1 MSERSLHL
9 GETVDPATHERAG
22 EAIELDGDDLTTHA
36 VIVGMTGS
44 GKTGLGVVLLEEAL
58 LDGVPALII
67 DPKGDLGNLLLTFP
81 DLAPADFEP
90 WAGDGTTGEDAA
102 KLWTEGLAGW
112 GLDGERIAALKDAAD
127 FTIYTPGSSAGV
139 PLNVIGSLEAP
150 ATDDAETRQDEIQG
164 YVSGLLGLVGADADP
179 LSSPEHILLSTLIDK
194 AWNEGVDLDLAA
206 LIGQVQDPPVRKLG
220 VLELDAFFPAK
231 DRTKL
236 ATKLNGLVASP
247 AFAAWG
253 MGPSADPAR
262 MLRTEDGRP
271 RAAIVSLAHLSD
283 EERQFVVTLLL
294 SKMVTWMRGES
305 GTDNLRAL
313 IYMDEVFGFVPPTAE
328 PPSKRPILTILKQAR
343 AFGVGM
349 VLSTQ
354 NPVDVDYKALSNAGT
369 WMIGRLQ
376 TERDK
381 ARLLEGM
388 EAVSGD
394 VDVGELDVTISS
406 LGKREFILHQTGS
419 SAPSVFT
426 SRWAMSYLRGPLTR
440 DQIATLT
447 ADAPE
452 RAVLEGP
459 PPEAP
464 TAGDAPLPPPPY
476 PTTDAPAAD
485 EAGAAASVA
494 PPGDTPS
501 TGTATPLADDATT
514 VAPKVA
520 EGTAV
525 RYLDPAA
532 PWAGEVG
539 AVATGTTVQ
548 AGLVARVHLRFD
560 EVKADLDTQQ
570 EWEAVL
576 FPLSGPADPEAT
588 IAVDYDDRDLRAEA
602 PAGLSYV
609 LPEAKIETK
618 TYFKT
623 FATDLKNHL
632 HRTQQVDVFVNPE
645 LKLYSRIGETSDE
658 FATRCGVEAES
669 RADQEQAKITEK
681 LRGRSERI
689 EAAIAKAH
697 DRVEELEVDVSTR
710 KRDTVLSGLGSLAGA
725 VLGGRRSA
733 RSITR
738 AASSALSK
746 GGQVSRTSQRV
757 ETAQNRVDD
766 KLVELEELEADLA
779 DQLVAIDDRW
789 NDAAAQIETLPVG
802 LEKTDITVDEVSLVW
817 IPTS

>member
-1 MSERSLHL
+1 
-9 GETVDPATHERAG
+9 
-22 EAIELDGDDLTTHA
+22 
-36 VIVGMTGS
+36 
-44 GKTGLGVVLLEEAL
+44 
-58 LDGVPALII
+58 
-67 DPKGDLGNLLLTFP
+67 
-81 DLAPADFEP
+81 
-90 WAGDGTTGEDAA
+90 
-102 KLWTEGLAGW
+102 
-112 GLDGERIAALKDAAD
+112 
-127 FTIYTPGSSAGV
+127 
-139 PLNVIGSLEAP
+139 
-150 ATDDAETRQDEIQG
+150 
-164 YVSGLLGLVGADADP
+164 
-179 LSSPEHILLSTLIDK
+179 
-194 AWNEGVDLDLAA
+194 
-206 LIGQVQDPPVRKLG
+206 
-220 VLELDAFFPAK
+220 
-231 DRTKL
+231 
-236 ATKLNGLVASP
+236 
-247 AFAAWG
+247 
-253 MGPSADPAR
+253 
-262 MLRTEDGRP
+262 
-271 RAAIVSLAHLSD
+271 
-283 EERQFVVTLLL
+283 
-294 SKMVTWMRGES
+294 
-305 GTDNLRAL
+305 
-313 IYMDEVFGFVPPTAE
+313 
-328 PPSKRPILTILKQAR
+328 
-343 AFGVGM
+343 
-349 VLSTQ
+349 
-354 NPVDVDYKALSNAGT
+354 
-369 WMIGRLQ
+369 MIGRLQ

-459 PPEAP
+459 PPETP

-476 PTTDAPAAD
+476 TTTDAPAAD
-485 EAGAAASVA
+485 EAGAAASVV

-514 VAPKVA
+514 VA

-532 PWAGEVG
+532 SWAGEVG
-539 AVATGTTVQ
+539 AVAIGTTVQ

-560 EVKADLDTQQ
+560 EVKADLDTRQ

-602 PAGLSYV
+602 PAGLSDV

-623 FATDLKNHL
+623 FASDLKNHL
-632 HRTQQVDVFVNPE
+632 HRTRQVDVFVSPE
-645 LKLYSRIGETSDE
+645 LRRYSRIGETSDE

-669 RADQEQAKITEK
+669 RADREQAKITEK
-681 LRGRSERI
+681 LRGRSKRI
-689 EAAIAKAH
+689 EAAIARAR
-697 DRVEELEVDVSTR
+697 DRVEKLEVDVSTR
-710 KRDTVLSGLGSLAGA
+710 QRDTVLSGLGSPAGA

-733 RSITR
+733 RSIAR

-746 GGQVSRTSQRV
+746 GGRVSRASQRV

-779 DQLVAIDDRW
+779 DQLVAVDDRW
-789 NDAAAQIETLPVG
+789 NDAAAQIETLLVG
-802 LEKTDITVDEVSLVW
+802 LEKTDITLDEVNLVW